1 MLFVVMGCIRYYAN
15 QVKYFHSLVE
25 RCVGVTPRPTTGIME
40 ANEPTSLCMRTK
52 IIATIGPV
60 SDSAEMIQRF
70 VDEGMDIARV
80 NFSHC
85 TEENFIKYKKRL
97 AAAGRKA
104 GRKIPIMQDLQG
116 PRIRVGILPA
126 EGHRLIEGETVTFS
140 TKKSDTEV
148 GIGKGDS
155 RMIFVDSPKLHTD
168 MRVGELIYL
177 ANGDMELVVTRIV
190 GNRITARVARGG
202 TLYSRKG
209 VNLPNTKLSN
219 SGLTTKDIRDVA
231 FGLTHGVK
239 VFAIS
244 FVQMASDVEALRKI
258 VGPKATIVAK
268 IETALGVKH
277 IDDII
282 HVSDAIMI
290 ARGDLGIEIAAEK
303 IPFIQK
309 NLIRHAGWYGKGSIT
324 ATQMLTSMIDHQRPT
339 RAEVS
344 DIANAVWDGTDAV
357 MLSDETASGAYPLE
371 SLKTMVR
378 VVAQAES
385 SQFERQN
392 PLGGW

>member
-1 MLFVVMGCIRYYAN
+1 
-15 QVKYFHSLVE
+15 
-25 RCVGVTPRPTTGIME
+25 
-40 ANEPTSLCMRTK
+40 MRTK

-60 SDSAEMIQRF
+60 SDSAEMIQKF
-70 VDEGMDIARV
+70 VDAGMDIARV

-85 TEENFIKYKKRL
+85 TEENFLKYKKRL

-104 GRKIPIMQDLQG
+104 GRKIPIIQDLQG
-116 PRIRVGILPA
+116 PRIRVGELPA
-126 EGHRLIEGETVTFS
+126 EGHRLVEGETVTFS
-140 TKKSDTEV
+140 TDKKDVEKNAPSV
-148 GIGKGDS
+148 
-155 RMIFVDSPKLHTD
+155 IFVDSPKLHAD

-177 ANGDMELVVTRIV
+177 ANGDMELVVTRIA
-190 GNRITARVARGG
+190 GSRITARVARGG

-219 SGLTTKDIRDVA
+219 SGLTKKDIRDVK
-231 FGLTHGVK
+231 FGLAHGVS

-244 FVQMASDVEALRKI
+244 FVQDASDVMALRKI
-258 VGPKATIVAK
+258 VGPKAKIIAK
-268 IETALGVKH
+268 IETALGVEN
-277 IDDII
+277 IDGII
-282 HVSDAIMI
+282 QESDAIMI

-324 ATQMLTSMIDHQRPT
+324 ATQMLTSMINHQRPT

-357 MLSDETASGAYPLE
+357 MLSDETASGSYPLE
-371 SLKTMVR
+371 SLKMMAR

-385 SQFERQN
+385 SRFERPN
-392 PLGGW
+392 GMEAW